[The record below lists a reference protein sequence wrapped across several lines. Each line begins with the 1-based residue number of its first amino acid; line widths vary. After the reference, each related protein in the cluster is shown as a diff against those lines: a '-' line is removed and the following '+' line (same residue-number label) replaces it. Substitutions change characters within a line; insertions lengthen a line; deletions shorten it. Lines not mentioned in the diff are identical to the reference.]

1 MNWAETYQWSN
12 EPSPEDIGRFV
23 NSSLWDELC
32 LFVGDTYS
40 VLPKIEYSRCSMQK
54 GWNVKYR
61 KSGKSLCVLYP
72 MDSYFIALIVISE
85 KAQME
90 TELIMSGCC
99 EYVRSLFEKTPYF
112 RGNKWL
118 MIEVKDAATLQD
130 VKGLVAIRAR

>member
-1 MNWAETYQWSN
+1 MNWAQAYPWNNQ
-12 EPSPEDIGRFV
+12 PSLEGISGFI
-23 NSSLWDELC
+23 NNSLWDELC

-72 MDSYFIALIVISE
+72 MDAYFIALIVISE

-99 EYVRSLFEKTPYF
+99 DYVRSLFEKTPYF
-112 RGNKWL
+112 RGSKWL

-130 VKGLVAIRAR
+130 VKGLIAIRAR